1 MVHVGTCWNPSLVEM
16 KPSELNFISRNGWDF
31 FKKAGFPWD
40 FFKIFK
46 KIEMGS
52 LKFDKS

>member
-1 MVHVGTCWNPSLVEM
+1 M